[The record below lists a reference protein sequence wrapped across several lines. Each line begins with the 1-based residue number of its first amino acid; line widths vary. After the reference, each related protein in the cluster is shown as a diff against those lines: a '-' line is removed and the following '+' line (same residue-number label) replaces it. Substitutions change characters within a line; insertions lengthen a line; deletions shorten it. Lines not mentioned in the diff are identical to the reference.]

1 MEKGGSQTPL
11 FLTFSRDTLSL
22 SFLHVGHSW
31 DLFNSAGYFISD
43 HFYLSPPWTP
53 SSASSRPR
61 ALRSPEPAMTPTSLA
76 TRVGRRERPRH
87 SRVHN
92 SPSLRLVFA
101 WYHQHSL
108 PVTPLNPRAASIQLP
123 SQSYDTVAS
132 PKALPAPSQTS
143 LSVVT
148 PPGVTLPLLQE
159 AHSVGI
165 PAVWLQPG
173 TFDEAVLSFA
183 RSHFEAV
190 VAGEGGNGGEGW
202 CVLVDGEEGL
212 EAAGVAWRRQKL

>member
-1 MEKGGSQTPL
+1 M
-11 FLTFSRDTLSL
+11 
-22 SFLHVGHSW
+22 
-31 DLFNSAGYFISD
+31 
-43 HFYLSPPWTP
+43 
-53 SSASSRPR
+53 
-61 ALRSPEPAMTPTSLA
+61 
-76 TRVGRRERPRH
+76 
-87 SRVHN
+87 
-92 SPSLRLVFA
+92 
-101 WYHQHSL
+101 
-108 PVTPLNPRAASIQLP
+108 
-123 SQSYDTVAS
+123 
-132 PKALPAPSQTS
+132 
-143 LSVVT
+143 VT